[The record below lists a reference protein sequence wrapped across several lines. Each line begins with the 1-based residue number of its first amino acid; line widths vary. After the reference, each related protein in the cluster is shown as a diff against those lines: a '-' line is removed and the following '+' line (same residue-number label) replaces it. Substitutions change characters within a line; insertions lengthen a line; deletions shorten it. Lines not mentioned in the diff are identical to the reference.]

1 MSKFAPPAPEESVAV
16 NVVPLVDIMFLLLL
30 FLMVGGDMSHR
41 ESTEVQLPQ
50 ADKAVEANRDVGDE
64 RYAVINVHPVK
75 DPKDDSDRQAQWFRE
90 IANWQFAIGG
100 VEYRDY
106 WSLLDGQGEQMPGL
120 KVIAAQKLEETP
132 LPGTNPPKYLSAV
145 KITIRADK
153 SSPYGMIQQAMQ
165 ACAEAGLYK
174 IEVGAAKPAT
184 N

>member
-1 MSKFAPPAPEESVAV
+1 MSKFAPPAAEENVAV

-41 ESTEVQLPQ
+41 ETTEVQLPT
-50 ADKAVEANRDVGDE
+50 ADKAVESQRDLDAGE
-64 RYAVINVHPVK
+64 RYAVINIHPVK
-75 DPKDDSDRQAQWFRE
+75 DPTSDADRLAPWFRE
-90 IANWQFAIGG
+90 TSNWQFAIGG

-106 WSLLDGQGEQMPGL
+106 FALLDQL
-120 KVIAAQKLEETP
+120 KIVAEQKLEEAP

-153 SSPYGMIQQAMQ
+153 SAPYGMIQFAMQ
-165 ACAEAGLYK
+165 ACAETSLYK
-174 IEVGAAKPAT
+174 IEVGAAKPAV

>member
-1 MSKFAPPAPEESVAV
+1 MSKFAPPAAEENVAV

-50 ADKAVEANRDVGDE
+50 ADKAVEANRDVGEE
-64 RYAVINVHPVK
+64 RYAVINIHPVK
-75 DPKDDSDRQAQWFRE
+75 DPTSENDRLAPWFRE

-106 WSLLDGQGEQMPGL
+106 FALVDQL
-120 KVIAAQKLEETP
+120 KIVAEQKLEEAP

-153 SSPYGMIQQAMQ
+153 SAPYGMIQFAMQ
-165 ACAEAGLYK
+165 ACAETSLYK
-174 IEVGAAKPAT
+174 IEVGAAKPAV

>member
-1 MSKFAPPAPEESVAV
+1 MGKFAPPAPEESVAV

-50 ADKAVEANRDVGDE
+50 ADKAVEANRDVGEE
-64 RYAVINVHPVK
+64 RYAVINIHPVK
-75 DPKDDSDRQAQWFRE
+75 DPTSDQDRLAGWFRD
-90 IANWQFAIGG
+90 ITNWQFAISG

-106 WSLLDGQGEQMPGL
+106 WTLLDGQGEQAPGL
-120 KVIAAQKLEETP
+120 KVVAAQKLEETP

-153 SSPYGMIQQAMQ
+153 SAPYGMIQQAMQ

>member
-1 MSKFAPPAPEESVAV
+1 MSKFAPPQPEESVAV

-41 ESTEVQLPQ
+41 ETTEVQLPT
-50 ADKAVEANRDVGDE
+50 ADKAVESQPGLDEGE

-75 DPKDDSDRQAQWFRE
+75 DPKSDAERLTPEFRN

-106 WSLLDGQGEQMPGL
+106 FALVDQL
-120 KVIAAQKLEETP
+120 KIVSEQKLEDVP
-132 LPGTNPPKYLSAV
+132 LPGTNPPKFLSAV

-165 ACAEAGLYK
+165 ACAETGLYK

-184 N
+184 ND